1 LACGGPAPIA
11 ADSRYAPT
19 STISENDCDM
29 SEEEPRSASGSGAA
43 PALLVD
49 HLTKRFGDRTAV
61 EDVSFEVGRGDVFAF
76 LGPNGAGKTTTVRML
91 GTVIE
96 PSSGSA
102 AIGRP
107 SPLSCRRGAG
117 RGATTKNMTTWLPAV
132 LIGLVLGYGTTFLRE
147 TGLVIAALVTLG
159 LAAVYVLPGSASGRW
174 SSANCR
180 GPLPDDGGRVGTLGR
195 RNTVRYGGWA

>member
-1 LACGGPAPIA
+1 
-11 ADSRYAPT
+11 
-19 STISENDCDM
+19 M

-61 EDVSFEVGRGDVFAF
+61 EDVSFEVGRGEVFAF

-102 AIGRP
+102 A
-107 SPLSCRRGAG
+107 
-117 RGATTKNMTTWLPAV
+117 
-132 LIGLVLGYGTTFLRE
+132 
-147 TGLVIAALVTLG
+147 
-159 LAAVYVLPGSASGRW
+159 
-174 SSANCR
+174 
-180 GPLPDDGGRVGTLGR
+180 
-195 RNTVRYGGWA
+195 